1 MPTTSPFFA
10 YPDPNEPTPL
20 STFMAHLNP
29 TPKPIAPGIG
39 AGGAGGG
46 GPFTLNPA
54 TQPGVGPYGTVPGP
68 IGKPPSLYQGAQ
80 TIYPG
85 LAGLTDT
92 AGRNIAHEL
101 AGDFS
106 PETENALWDTAN
118 RFGVA
123 SGMPGAGLWSNR
135 FMGNVAGAKEK
146 LQQQGGADYSRFLG
160 DLAKTTDDPNLLAS
174 IAARNATMAA
184 APNPEAAALALAEA
198 YRRAQLDAASRA
210 RGPGGGTVNP
220 YFNTSPG
227 AGTVPRAATPPASL
241 GPQSFNPAAYRN
253 SLTGSPFTPNTW
265 LDDISN
271 PMLDQPSN
279 VFDQPGQNYNPYG
292 QPENTFYN
300 PQTDTSNYEPLGDP
314 WGLYGGG
321 GADQPWGNLDQVA
334 TGNNYDP
341 NSDMSDEDWWSYLV
355 GGE

>member
-1 MPTTSPFFA
+1 MPTASPFFFGTGTGA
-10 YPDPNEPTPL
+10 STPL
-20 STFMAHLNP
+20 STFLAHKNAVANP
-29 TPKPIAPGIG
+29 VVPIAPA
-39 AGGAGGG
+39 AGGGVGGG

-54 TQPGVGPYGTVPGP
+54 TQTGVGPYGTVPGP

-80 TIYPG
+80 SIYPG

-184 APNPEAAALALAEA
+184 ACS
-198 YRRAQLDAASRA
+198 SRWVSSGV
-210 RGPGGGTVNP
+210 R
-220 YFNTSPG
+220 
-227 AGTVPRAATPPASL
+227 
-241 GPQSFNPAAYRN
+241 
-253 SLTGSPFTPNTW
+253 
-265 LDDISN
+265 
-271 PMLDQPSN
+271 
-279 VFDQPGQNYNPYG
+279 
-292 QPENTFYN
+292 
-300 PQTDTSNYEPLGDP
+300 
-314 WGLYGGG
+314 
-321 GADQPWGNLDQVA
+321 
-334 TGNNYDP
+334 
-341 NSDMSDEDWWSYLV
+341 
-355 GGE
+355 